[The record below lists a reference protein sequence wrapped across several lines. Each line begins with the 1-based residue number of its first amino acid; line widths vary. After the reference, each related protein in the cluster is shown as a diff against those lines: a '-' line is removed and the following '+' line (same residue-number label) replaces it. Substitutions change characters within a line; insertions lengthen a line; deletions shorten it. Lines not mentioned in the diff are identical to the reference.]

1 MATGHLRDGDGDL
14 LLAVLDA
21 ARHDDPGPVVPWA
34 LLEGLQRLVRCD
46 WDVGYQQRDDRRLP
60 SLLLQFLAADGTREV
75 LRSRP
80 DGRAGPGF
88 RPWRDRR
95 PEVTDELV
103 VPVPAP
109 PGEVRRLLFL
119 RSSGTPFE
127 ARDSRVLELLRPHL
141 HEVWEDAE
149 RRRAGVLPL
158 SPREWEVLA
167 LAGAGSSTVEIA
179 DALWISV
186 GTVRKHMEH
195 IREKLGVHSLAA
207 AAARALPQAPR
218 VPDVSRGR

>member
-1 MATGHLRDGDGDL
+1 MGTGLLHDGDGDL

-21 ARHDDPGPVVPWA
+21 ARSDDPGPLVPWA
-34 LLEGLQRLVRCD
+34 LLEGLQRLVPCD
-46 WDVGYQQRDDRRLP
+46 WDVGYQQHDDRRAHA
-60 SLLLQFLAADGTREV
+60 LLLQFLAADGTRDV
-75 LRSRP
+75 RRSVP
-80 DGRAGPGF
+80 DGPADPARQ
-88 RPWRDRR
+88 PWTAWR

-103 VPVPAP
+103 LPVPAP
-109 PGEVRRLLFL
+109 PGEVRRVLFL
-119 RSSGTPFE
+119 RASGAPFD

-141 HEVWEDAE
+141 REVWEDAD

-167 LAGAGSSTVEIA
+167 LAGSGASTVEIA

-186 GTVRKHMEH
+186 GTVRKHTEH
-195 IREKLGVHSLAA
+195 IREKLGVHSLAT
-207 AAARALPQAPR
+207 AAARALPQAPG